1 MSRFF
6 KFLMG
11 VLIAVS
17 LTGCDQ
23 VRGKLAD
30 LLRDKTPQQV
40 NQEAQ
45 QALAGGQPQKAI
57 ELTKPYLEKPAQAD
71 PQILFTTAY
80 AYAALGDVPHMLS
93 VLDILVVNHALD
105 KTQLM
110 NDGAFASVRS
120 DMRFVSWV
128 ANVSGGAAPSAPD
141 VPSQAAPSVSSQA
154 APGVSA
160 EIGPGGVSARAGN
173 VSVKI
178 GN

>member
-6 KFLMG
+6 QI
-11 VLIAVS
+11 LIGIVIVVS

-23 VRGKLAD
+23 VRGKLGA
-30 LLRDKTPQQV
+30 LFQDKTPQQV

-57 ELTKPYLEKPAQAD
+57 DLTKPFLEKPGQAD
-71 PQILFTTAY
+71 PQILVTTAR
-80 AYAALGDVPHMLS
+80 AYAALGDVPQMLN
-93 VLDILVVNHALD
+93 VLDILVVQHALD

-110 NDGAFASVRS
+110 NDGAFAAVRT

-128 ANVSGGAAPSAPD
+128 ANVSSGASPRTPD
-141 VPSQAAPSVSSQA
+141 VSNQAAPSVSSQA
-154 APGVSA
+154 SPGVSA